1 MQRRTGGKTLGFH
14 ARDFRESEVIA
25 RESLQGVEPEDL
37 LGFGLIPE
45 FIGRLPVVSTL
56 DTLTEDELMAILTDP
71 KNAMVKQYAKLM
83 AMDGIGLTF
92 TKDALRALAAE
103 AVRKGTGARA
113 LRALIERI
121 MLDIMY
127 EAPGR
132 EDIAEVTV
140 NRAVVEGKRSPLI
153 RKRQDKDAA

>member
-1 MQRRTGGKTLGFH
+1 M
-14 ARDFRESEVIA
+14 
-25 RESLQGVEPEDL
+25 
-37 LGFGLIPE
+37 
-45 FIGRLPVVSTL
+45 
-56 DTLTEDELMAILTDP
+56 MILTDP

-127 EAPGR
+127 EAPSR

-140 NRAVVEGKRSPLI
+140 NRAVVEGKRAPLI